1 MSGQG
6 ERVYYVMA
14 LRHLLP
20 LALGLHHLRL
30 PEADLMRADMRA
42 DDLAGLECW
51 LVQVR
56 RRSEVDSGVDDALS
70 QVAGDFV
77 ARRGV
82 FERSARASGIL
93 PADMF
98 CFVDHRVHEDE
109 DDELAAIGDAGF
121 ETPDLL
127 TVVVTGGAYSEATAG
142 SHWRR
147 SFRIVVEWVD
157 SLRVVGAGPLPTIA
171 DVEAIHPIYLRVVES
186 AAGCRDV
193 RNVVL
198 HEAGV
203 LGAYRRIERETT
215 DRAAYVFM
223 QRHLGNP
230 SVMTL
235 DWTTRAYTARSLGDH
250 SQAVLYAAI
259 AAEQMIRHLACMLQW
274 EEDRQTESTARVE
287 LSELF
292 DDRPLKLLEQIGQ
305 KLGFE
310 SDTERAGCPDE
321 VKAWRLD
328 IAKVRNNIL
337 HVGYYPS
344 GAESDRSAEAL
355 GNLGEYLIERITAN
369 ASRFPI
375 AALVL
380 CGMDRIR
387 DDDARR
393 QVREHADS
401 HNEYVLEYRRSL
413 APPADPEW
421 GVDRHRGGR

>member
-1 MSGQG
+1 MPGEG

-30 PEADLMRADMRA
+30 PEADVMAADMRA
-42 DDLAGLECW
+42 DDFADLECW

-56 RRSEVDSGVDDALS
+56 RGPEPSSGAQDVVS

-77 ARRGV
+77 VRRGV

-98 CFVDHRVHEDE
+98 CFVDHRVYEDE
-109 DDELAAIGDAGF
+109 DDELAAIGGP
-121 ETPDLL
+121 EMESPDLL
-127 TVVVTGGAYSEATAG
+127 TVVVAGGAYSEATAD

-147 SFRIVVEWVD
+147 SFRIVAEWID
-157 SLRVVGAGPLPTIA
+157 SLRVVGAGPLPAIT

-186 AAGCRDV
+186 ADGDRDV
-193 RNVVL
+193 CNAVL

-203 LGAYRRIERETT
+203 FRAHHRIERKVT

-230 SVMTL
+230 SVLTL

-250 SQAVLYAAI
+250 SQAVLFAAI

-274 EEDRQTESTARVE
+274 EQDRHADSPSHVE
-287 LSELF
+287 LRRLF
-292 DDRPLKLLEQIGQ
+292 DDRPVKLMNQIGE

-310 SDTERAGCPDE
+310 PIIARTSCPDE
-321 VKAWRLD
+321 IKAWRQD
-328 IAKVRNNIL
+328 IAMIRNNIL
-337 HVGYYPS
+337 HVGYYPT
-344 GAESDRSAEAL
+344 GADSDRSVEAL
-355 GNLGEYLIERITAN
+355 GTLGEYLVERITAN
-369 ASRFPI
+369 VARFPI

-387 DDDARR
+387 DDDTRR
-393 QVREHADS
+393 QVREHADN
-401 HNEYVLEYRRSL
+401 HNSYVLEYREALTR
-413 APPADPEW
+413 PADAE
-421 GVDRHRGGR
+421 